1 MLKYFGKK
9 QEAMFDDEIVERV
22 EREPVPLV
30 PVTNNPLPFGSS
42 KKKQIRTRKVSA
54 ESYRKHLQDLFN
66 FMQMPMSIVALSE
79 KSTGSLRA
87 MASLLKAYDGDRM
100 RSFTKPELIRF
111 ISGFQQEPENYRPLK
126 RLPGIEYP
134 KIEDQK
140 FRRMFEDKK
149 DPWKR
154 PSGS

>member
-79 KSTGSLRA
+79 SPQDRFEQWQVFSRHM
-87 MASLLKAYDGDRM
+87 MA
-100 RSFTKPELIRF
+100 TE
-111 ISGFQQEPENYRPLK
+111 
-126 RLPGIEYP
+126 
-134 KIEDQK
+134 
-140 FRRMFEDKK
+140 
-149 DPWKR
+149 
-154 PSGS
+154 